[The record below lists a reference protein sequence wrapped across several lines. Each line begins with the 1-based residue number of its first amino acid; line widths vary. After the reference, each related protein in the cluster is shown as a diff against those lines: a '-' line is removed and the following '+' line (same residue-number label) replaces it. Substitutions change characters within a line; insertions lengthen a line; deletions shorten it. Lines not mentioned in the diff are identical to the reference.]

1 MDILSYKGKEYV
13 SVSTAASSLKMS
25 KCSIYYYIKRMEL
38 ATTSIDNFKLIEL
51 NSLLALNH
59 LIASKHS

>member
-1 MDILSYKGKEYV
+1 MDIISYNGKEYV
-13 SVSTAASSLKMS
+13 SVSTAALSLKMS
-25 KCSIYYYIKRMEL
+25 KRSIYYYIKRMEL

-59 LIASKHS
+59 SIASKHS